1 LLSIALV
8 LVTAFLSKSVPATSF
23 NLGFSLCVIVAV
35 VVSYHTFAYDL
46 SLLLLPVV
54 LVADHLYKG
63 GSLRGWTRAAL
74 LGPILLLFLPPL
86 HLFLAFYEQRYGLM
100 ALVLL
105 FWLGAVAWEISS
117 QKAMP

>member
-1 LLSIALV
+1 
-8 LVTAFLSKSVPATSF
+8 
-23 NLGFSLCVIVAV
+23 
-35 VVSYHTFAYDL
+35 
-46 SLLLLPVV
+46 
-54 LVADHLYKG
+54 VADHLYKG

-117 QKAMP
+117 QKAMSLERP